1 MPRKRKIRPGKIV
14 CIVAPVVV
22 SAGLVFGPASVA
34 AAAGTRSTSADS
46 GAAVATNCTQLRKRL
61 AGAPA
66 TLRRVDANV
75 TELRA
80 RLAEV
85 RLPVRRTILEQRIE
99 RLEQL
104 RSELQSK
111 IAEARAACST
121 TGNTTT

>member
-1 MPRKRKIRPGKIV
+1 MPKRIMGGVIAL
-14 CIVAPVVV
+14 VA
-22 SAGLVFGPASVA
+22 SAALVFGLGSIA
-34 AAAGTRSTSADS
+34 AATTDSSSATKPET
-46 GAAVATNCTQLRKRL
+46 AVSASCAQLRKRL
-61 AGAPA
+61 VGAPA

-121 TGNTTT
+121 TGANTT